1 MFARLASSAPRT
13 LALLPRLPARRM
25 SAPPPA
31 ASPAAA
37 AAASLKRK
45 MAAPA
50 AAAAAPR
57 VGTHSGT
64 FHADEALGCFLLR
77 QTARFAGAEIVRSRD
92 PAVLEPLDAVI
103 DVGGVYDPGALRV
116 CWFVYH
122 LILFNN
128 LSLNIAAIPQL

>member
-1 MFARLASSAPRT
+1 
-13 LALLPRLPARRM
+13 M

-50 AAAAAPR
+50 AAAAAAAAPR

-77 QTARFAGAEIVRSRD
+77 QTVRFAGAEIVRSRD
-92 PAVLEPLDAVI
+92 PAVLAPLDAVI
-103 DVGGVYDPGALRV
+103 DVGGVYDPGAL
-116 CWFVYH
+116 VY
-122 LILFNN
+122 LLLSGYLLFIY
-128 LSLNIAAIPQL
+128 SFSTCS